1 MALHPVCPA
10 SELAPGQRKLITV
23 GRIEIGVF
31 NVGGEY
37 HAYRNI
43 CPHAGAPVCVG
54 KISGTTLP
62 SPVYEY
68 NYGRDNCIIRCPWHG
83 WEFDLKT
90 GEHLVDPEMRLKK
103 FPVELPPGGEAET
116 VNSQASGSTGG
127 AVACDHDSEALE
139 KFPVEVRAGV
149 LHVRLPG

>member
-1 MALHPVCPA
+1 MPLHPVCPVV
-10 SELAPGQRKLITV
+10 ELQPGLRKIVTIDRV
-23 GRIEIGVF
+23 EIGVF

-54 KISGTTLP
+54 KIGGTTLP

-68 NYGRDNCIIRCPWHG
+68 NYGRENCIIRCPWHG

-90 GEHLVDPEMRLKK
+90 GEHLVDPQTRLKK
-103 FPVELPPGGEAET
+103 FPVEIAEP
-116 VNSQASGSTGG
+116 V
-127 AVACDHDSEALE
+127 DHAAENLD
-139 KFPVEVRAGV
+139 KFPVEIRAGI

>member
-1 MALHPVCPA
+1 MPLHPVCPPA
-10 SELAPGQRKLITV
+10 ELSPGQRKLITV

-54 KISGTTLP
+54 RISGTTLP

-90 GEHLVDPEMRLKK
+90 GEHLVDPETRLKK
-103 FPVELPPGGEAET
+103 FPVEF
-116 VNSQASGSTGG
+116 ASSVAGS
-127 AVACDHDSEALE
+127 ASDPKSAAACDHATENLE
-139 KFPVEVRAGV
+139 KFPVEIQAGI

>member
-1 MALHPVCPA
+1 MLHPVCPA
-10 SELAPGQRKLITV
+10 AELAPGQRKLITV
-23 GRIEIGVF
+23 GRVEIGVF
-31 NVGGEY
+31 NVNGEF

-54 KISGTTLP
+54 KISGTTTP

-90 GEHLVDPEMRLKK
+90 GEHLVDPETRLKK
-103 FPVELPPGGEAET
+103 FPVEVAATCEHAAE
-116 VNSQASGSTGG
+116 NL
-127 AVACDHDSEALE
+127 D
-139 KFPVEVRAGV
+139 KFPVEIQAGI

>member
-1 MALHPVCPA
+1 MPLHPVCPA
-10 SELAPGQRKLITV
+10 AELKPGQRKLVTI
-23 GRIEIGVF
+23 GRVEIGVF
-31 NVGGEY
+31 NVHGEF

-54 KISGTTLP
+54 RISGTTLA

-68 NYGRDNCIIRCPWHG
+68 NYGRDGCIIRCPWHG

-90 GEHLVDPEMRLKK
+90 GEHLVDPGTRLKK
-103 FPVELPPGGEAET
+103 FPVEVAASSGVAGSASDPKSDSACSHAGE
-116 VNSQASGSTGG
+116 NL
-127 AVACDHDSEALE
+127 D
-139 KFPVEVRAGV
+139 KFPVEIQGGI

>member
-1 MALHPVCPA
+1 MPLHPVCPVA
-10 SELAPGQRKLITV
+10 ELAPGQRKLITV
-23 GRIEIGVF
+23 GRVELGVF
-31 NVGGEY
+31 NVGGEF

-54 KISGTTLP
+54 KISGTTTP

-68 NYGRDNCIIRCPWHG
+68 NYGRDGCILRCPWHG

-90 GEHLVDPEMRLKK
+90 GQHLVDPDMRLKK
-103 FPVELPPGGEAET
+103 FPVEVSAGDTPPAT
-116 VNSQASGSTGG
+116 P
-127 AVACDHDSEALE
+127 CDHANENLD
-139 KFPVEVRAGV
+139 KFPVEIQAGI

>member
-1 MALHPVCPA
+1 MPLHPVCPTA
-10 SELAPGQRKLITV
+10 ELPAGARRLITFGKV
-23 GRIEIGVF
+23 EVGVF

-54 KISGTTLP
+54 RVSGTTLP

-68 NYGRDNCIIRCPWHG
+68 DYGRDGCILRCPWHG

-90 GEHLVDPEMRLKK
+90 GEHLVDPETRLKK
-103 FPVELPPGGEAET
+103 FPVEVAGAPTEVGEHD
-116 VNSQASGSTGG
+116 ASGAG
-127 AVACDHDSEALE
+127 DENLD

-149 LHVRLPG
+149 IHVRLPG

>member
-1 MALHPVCPA
+1 MLHPVCPA
-10 SELAPGQRKLITV
+10 AELAPGQRKLITV
-23 GRIEIGVF
+23 GRVEIGVF
-31 NVGGEY
+31 NVNGEF

-54 KISGTTLP
+54 KIGGTTMP

-68 NYGRDNCIIRCPWHG
+68 NYGRDGCIIRCPWHG

-90 GEHLVDPEMRLKK
+90 GEHLVDPGTRLKK
-103 FPVELPPGGEAET
+103 FPVELAGTRDHASET
-116 VNSQASGSTGG
+116 L
-127 AVACDHDSEALE
+127 DR
-139 KFPVEVRAGV
+139 FPVEIQAGV

>member
-1 MALHPVCPA
+1 MPLHPVCPI
-10 SELAPGQRKLITV
+10 SELEPGKRKLILI
-23 GRIEIGVF
+23 GRTEIGVF

-68 NYGRDNCIIRCPWHG
+68 SYGREGCILRCPWHG

-90 GEHLVDPEMRLKK
+90 GVHLVDPDVRLKK
-103 FPVELPPGGEAET
+103 FPVEVTSPENE
-116 VNSQASGSTGG
+116 N
-127 AVACDHDSEALE
+127 LE
-139 KFPVEVRAGV
+139 KFPVEIQGGI
-149 LHVRLPG
+149 LYVRLSS

>member
-1 MALHPVCPA
+1 MPLHPVCPA
-10 SELAPGQRKLITV
+10 AELAPGQRKLVTF
-23 GRIEIGVF
+23 GRVEIGVF
-31 NVGGEY
+31 NVGGEF

-54 KISGTTLP
+54 KISGTTTP

-68 NYGRDNCIIRCPWHG
+68 HYGRDGCILRCPWHG

-90 GEHLVDPEMRLKK
+90 GQHLVDPDMRLKK
-103 FPVELPPGGEAET
+103 FPVEVSLSSGIAGSVSDPT
-116 VNSQASGSTGG
+116 SAS
-127 AVACDHDSEALE
+127 APCDHAHENLD
-139 KFPVEVRAGV
+139 KFPVEIQAGI

>member
-1 MALHPVCPA
+1 MLHPVCPVA
-10 SELAPGQRKLITV
+10 ELAPGQRKLVTI
-23 GRIEIGVF
+23 GRVEIGVF
-31 NVGGEY
+31 NVNGEF

-68 NYGRDNCIIRCPWHG
+68 SYGRDNCIIRCPWHG

-90 GEHLVDPEMRLKK
+90 GEHLVDPETRLKK
-103 FPVELPPGGEAET
+103 FPVE
-116 VNSQASGSTGG
+116 
-127 AVACDHDSEALE
+127 VAGVCDHASENLD
-139 KFPVEVRAGV
+139 KFPVEIQAGI
-149 LHVRLPG
+149 LHVSLPG